1 MIHMDHMI
9 WSILIQFSRRI
20 KERIFHP
27 NYENF
32 IEKLGATTDT
42 KFTFKGRYFP
52 LIHGETFD
60 ICLLRRLFKLMPT

>member
-42 KFTFKGRYFP
+42 RFSFQSIP
-52 LIHGETFD
+52 LTYDQTFD
-60 ICLLRRLFKLMPT
+60 ICLLRRVFKLMLT